1 MRKKEMTM
9 QLSVSRLSM
18 LVFAA
23 GAFCLATPAQADWIA
38 DKLSDSCSSESANAI
53 QRSVRDNIEDSV
65 KRAEGAIQPPSPV
78 GDMGC
83 LGDLMSS
90 TGLNIF
96 SEEQGGDFGGSM
108 ASGIV
113 SQLMGQMTQ
122 NMGAGLGPLS
132 DIIGGVGAGGDPMQ
146 AVCAFAEEKWAE
158 LTEGLGGMGDMQ
170 IPPNMSQAFN
180 LGNYNLPRGNPQG
193 KPPVE
198 QEPPDPF
205 PSPMV
210 QTPSP
215 QDPTPQVNPG
225 VQQPVEGSQEALELM
240 WRQMVAPSN

>member
-1 MRKKEMTM
+1 MP
-9 QLSVSRLSM
+9 LSVSRLSI
-18 LVFAA
+18 LVLAA
-23 GAFCLATPAQADWIA
+23 STLCFSTPAQADWIA

-53 QRSVRDNIEDSV
+53 QQSVRDNIEDSM

-83 LGDLMSS
+83 LGDLMSN

-122 NMGAGLGPLS
+122 NMGEGLGPLS
-132 DIIGGVGAGGDPMQ
+132 DIIGEVGAGGDPMQ

-170 IPPNMSQAFN
+170 IPPDMSKAFN
-180 LGNYNLPRGNPQG
+180 LGNYNLPAGGNPQG
-193 KPPVE
+193 KTPVQQE
-198 QEPPDPF
+198 QPDPF
-205 PSPMV
+205 PSPLV
-210 QTPSP
+210 QPP
-215 QDPTPQVNPG
+215 VQQELDPQVNPG
-225 VQQPVEGSQEALELM
+225 VQQQPVEGSQEALELM
-240 WRQMVAPSN
+240 WRQMAAPSN